1 MKKVIIL
8 YIGEGKWDH
17 LLIRS
22 LARSLAR
29 SLTIRRGGGVCRKVL
44 LWHCKKIKRRKNG

>member
-17 LLIRS
+17 LLI
-22 LARSLAR
+22 RSLAR